1 MVGSPLGK
9 CVEVNKVCR
18 SCIIGISYHKL
29 VVDLMILEL
38 MEYDVILG
46 MDLTQFKA
54 ILDCGRKMVTI
65 TLSEGKHL
73 VSMEVGIFTSILD
86 NGNCNYLRSIAH
98 MVTEDLSNT
107 KLELIPIVKD
117 FGDVFPEEL
126 YGIPLEMEFFY
137 RYLSWH
143 VAYIYTST
151 LNGTSRVEGTQ
162 NTTSRT

>member
-1 MVGSPLGK
+1 
-9 CVEVNKVCR
+9 
-18 SCIIGISYHKL
+18 
-29 VVDLMILEL
+29 

-54 ILDCGRKMVTI
+54 ILDFGRKMVTM

-73 VSMEVGIFTSILD
+73 VSMEVGILTSILD

-126 YGIPLEMEFFY
+126 YGIPLEMEFLY